1 MDYKESDIKDLVRHV
16 LKRTLRETERAEQR
30 VLTGQEVDALAPGS
44 TIKVEPGTLVT
55 PMARD
60 AARSRNI
67 TIQEV
72 PASSGHA
79 PSVGTSSATP
89 VLPGGASKVIALGTD
104 HGGYEVKEMLKG
116 YLAEIGYQV
125 LDVGTHSKDAVD
137 YPDFAYAVALHVAN
151 GSAFRGIVIDGAGI
165 GSCMVANKVPGIRAA
180 MCYDQ
185 MSAANSRAHN
195 DANVLTLGAGLL
207 GPNLVKQIVK
217 TWLSTNFEGG
227 RHQPRI
233 DKMMAVEARYLRK

>member
-1 MDYKESDIKDLVRHV
+1 MDHKEAEIKDLVRHV
-16 LKRTLRETERAEQR
+16 LKRVLRESGRTDRKIVTAAD
-30 VLTGQEVDALAPGS
+30 VDGLAPGS
-44 TIKVEPGTLVT
+44 TLQVEAGALVT

-67 TIQEV
+67 TLAETS
-72 PASSGHA
+72 PAGHA
-79 PSVGTSSATP
+79 APAPTTARV
-89 VLPGGASKVIALGTD
+89 VALGAD
-104 HGGYEVKEMLKG
+104 HGGYDVKTMLKT
-116 YLAEIGYQV
+116 YLAELGYEV
-125 LDVGTHSKDAVD
+125 LDVGTHNKDAVD

-151 GSAFRGIVIDGAGI
+151 GTAGRGIVIDGAGI
-165 GSCMVANKVPGIRAA
+165 GSCMVANKVPGVRAA

-185 MSAANSRAHN
+185 MSAVNSRAHN

-233 DKMMAVEARYLRK
+233 DKMMAVEARYLKT

>member
-1 MDYKESDIKDLVRHV
+1 MDHKESDIKDLVRHV
-16 LKRTLRETERAEQR
+16 LKRTLRETERAEQK
-30 VLTGQEVDALAPGS
+30 VLTGQEVDALTPGS
-44 TIKVEPGTLVT
+44 SITVEAGTLIT

-60 AARSRNI
+60 AARSRKI

-72 PASSGHA
+72 PAGTGHA
-79 PSVGTSSATP
+79 PTAATS
-89 VLPGGASKVIALGTD
+89 GKVIALGTD

-116 YLAEIGYQV
+116 YLAELGYQV
-125 LDVGTHSKDAVD
+125 LDVGTHGKDAVD
-137 YPDFAYAVALHVAN
+137 YPDFAYSVALHVAN

>member
-1 MDYKESDIKDLVRHV
+1 MEHKESEIKDLVRHV
-16 LKRTLRETERAEQR
+16 LKRTLREAAREERK
-30 VLTGQEVDALAPGS
+30 VLTGQDVDGLEPGS
-44 TIKVEPGTLVT
+44 TLKVESGTLVT

-60 AARSRNI
+60 AALNRKI
-67 TIQEV
+67 TIAEV
-72 PASSGHA
+72 PAASGQAAPA
-79 PSVGTSSATP
+79 PSAGR
-89 VLPGGASKVIALGTD
+89 VIALGTD
-104 HGGYEVKEMLKG
+104 HGGFEVKEMLKG
-116 YLAEIGYQV
+116 YLAELGYRV
-125 LDVGTHSKDAVD
+125 LDVGTHSKDPVD
-137 YPDFAYAVALHVAN
+137 YPDFAYAVAAHVAN

-165 GSCMVANKVPGIRAA
+165 GSCIVANKVPGVRAA

-185 MSAANSRAHN
+185 LSATNSRAHN

-233 DKMMAVEARYLRK
+233 DKMMAVEARYLKK

>member
-1 MDYKESDIKDLVRHV
+1 MDHKETEVKDLVRHV
-16 LKRTLRETERAEQR
+16 LKRVLRESERAGR
-30 VLTGQEVDALAPGS
+30 KIVTADDVDGLTSGS
-44 TIKVEPGTLVT
+44 TLQVEPGALVT

-60 AARSRNI
+60 AARGRNI
-67 TIQEV
+67 TLAEATPAAGQTA
-72 PASSGHA
+72 PASTTA
-79 PSVGTSSATP
+79 RIV
-89 VLPGGASKVIALGTD
+89 ALGAD
-104 HGGYEVKEMLKG
+104 HGGYDVKSMLKA
-116 YLAEIGYQV
+116 YLAELGYEV

-151 GSAFRGIVIDGAGI
+151 GTAARGIVIDGAGI
-165 GSCMVANKVPGIRAA
+165 GSCMVANKVPGVRAA

-185 MSAANSRAHN
+185 MSAVNSRAHN

-233 DKMMAVEARYLRK
+233 DKMMAVEARYLKQ

>member
-1 MDYKESDIKDLVRHV
+1 MDHREAEIKDLVRHV
-16 LKRTLRETERAEQR
+16 LKRVLRESERGDRKIITAADVE
-30 VLTGQEVDALAPGS
+30 GLAPGS
-44 TIKVEPGTLVT
+44 TLAVEPGALVT

-60 AARSRNI
+60 TARNRNI
-67 TIQEV
+67 ILAEPEPAAGHAA
-72 PASSGHA
+72 PASTTA
-79 PSVGTSSATP
+79 RV
-89 VLPGGASKVIALGTD
+89 VALGAD
-104 HGGYEVKEMLKG
+104 HGGYELKVMLEA
-116 YLAEIGYQV
+116 YLAELGYEV

-151 GSAFRGIVIDGAGI
+151 GTAGRGIVIDGAGI
-165 GSCMVANKVPGIRAA
+165 GSCMVANKVPGVRAA

-185 MSAANSRAHN
+185 MSAVNSRAHN

-217 TWLSTNFEGG
+217 TWLSTSFEGG

-233 DKMMAVEARYLRK
+233 DKMMAVEARYLKK

>member
-1 MDYKESDIKDLVRHV
+1 MDHKESEIKDLVRHV
-16 LKRTLRETERAEQR
+16 LNRTLRESQR
-30 VLTGQEVDALAPGS
+30 EEHKVVTGAEVDRLAPGS
-44 TIKVEPGTLVT
+44 TLTIAPGTLVT

-67 TIQEV
+67 TIAEAA
-72 PASSGHA
+72 PESGHA
-79 PSVGTSSATP
+79 APAA
-89 VLPGGASKVIALGTD
+89 ASGKVVALGTD
-104 HGGYEVKEMLKG
+104 HGGYESKEMLKS
-116 YLAEIGYQV
+116 YLAELGYEV
-125 LDVGTHSKDAVD
+125 LDAGTHSKAAVD
-137 YPDFAYAVALHVAN
+137 YPDFAYAVALHVSN
-151 GSAFRGIVIDGAGI
+151 GTAFRGIVIDGAGI

-207 GPNLVKQIVK
+207 GPNMLKQIVK

>member
-1 MDYKESDIKDLVRHV
+1 MDHKESEIKDLVRHV
-16 LKRTLRETERAEQR
+16 LKRTLRETEHAEQK
-30 VLTGQEVDALAPGS
+30 VLTGQEVDALPPGS
-44 TIKVEPGTLVT
+44 TITVEAGTLIT

-60 AARSRNI
+60 AARSRKI
-67 TIQEV
+67 TIQEA
-72 PASSGHA
+72 PASTGHA
-79 PSVGTSSATP
+79 PAAATSGK
-89 VLPGGASKVIALGTD
+89 LIALGTD
-104 HGGYEVKEMLKG
+104 HGGYEVKEMLKS
-116 YLAEIGYQV
+116 YLAELGYQV

>member
-1 MDYKESDIKDLVRHV
+1 MDHKETEIKDLVRHV
-16 LKRTLRETERAEQR
+16 LKRVLRESERADR
-30 VLTGQEVDALAPGS
+30 KIVTAADVDGLAPGS
-44 TIKVEPGTLVT
+44 TLQVEPGALVT

-60 AARSRNI
+60 AARSRNV
-67 TIQEV
+67 TLAEAA
-72 PASSGHA
+72 PTDHA
-79 PSVGTSSATP
+79 ATAP
-89 VLPGGASKVIALGTD
+89 TTARVVALGAD
-104 HGGYEVKEMLKG
+104 HGGYDVKAMLKA
-116 YLAEIGYQV
+116 YLAELGYEV

-151 GSAFRGIVIDGAGI
+151 GTAGRGIVIDGAGI
-165 GSCMVANKVPGIRAA
+165 GSCMVANKVPGVRAA

-207 GPNLVKQIVK
+207 GPNLVKQVVK

-233 DKMMAVEARYLRK
+233 DKMMAVEARYLKQ